1 MEQIKKHLTD
11 SEKVL
16 WSKKADYKLLDNCDI
31 LSIPLTL
38 IVFGGISVIFSFYLY
53 VHFMQN
59 PGTAFYFLTAGLL
72 IYVLSFY
79 FILGRFFYRKK
90 RRSKEQYY
98 ITNKRI
104 ILLTDLVYSEI
115 EYVLVK
121 DAHITQVKNDLIFG
135 NQNLASDLFYNLG
148 LDALLK
154 MRPKRTIKFCG
165 IKNPDE
171 ALNIID
177 KIKKEGHIS

>member
-11 SEKVL
+11 GEEVI
-16 WSKKADYKLLDNCDI
+16 WSKKADYRILDKCDI

-38 IVFGGISVIFSFYLY
+38 FVFGGISVIFSFYLY

-79 FILGRFFYRKK
+79 FILGRFFYRRK

-104 ILLTDLVYSEI
+104 IILTDLVYTEI
-115 EYVLVK
+115 EDVLIK
-121 DAHITQVKNDLIFG
+121 DAQITQAKNKLIFG
-135 NQNLASDLFYNLG
+135 DQNFASDLFYNLG

-154 MRPKRTIKFCG
+154 MRPKRTIKYYG
-165 IKNPDE
+165 IENSNE
-171 ALNIID
+171 VLNIIE
-177 KIKKEGHIS
+177 KIKKEGDIS